1 MEAKVSTVGDWT
13 PVSLTQGRESGVT
26 QLPVPYLT
34 TAGCAVTPLA
44 AVLRLTS
51 EPPMHER
58 AQGFPTLFH
67 AGRTKRTWASL
78 TWAVLARLCV
88 RLVESGMFLDPTLF
102 QAPGEFP

>member
-1 MEAKVSTVGDWT
+1 MSTVGDWT

-26 QLPVPYLT
+26 QLPAPYLT
-34 TAGCAVTPLA
+34 SAGCAVTPPA
-44 AVLRLTS
+44 AVLHLTS
-51 EPPMHER
+51 EPLMHEP

-78 TWAVLARLCV
+78 TWVVLARLCV
-88 RLVESGMFLDPTLF
+88 RLVESGMFLDPTLV